1 LVYLLVKSWSTPVEW
16 VMTLWVKS
24 SYSRAQTYFLH
35 LFLLIPGIRI
45 CHMYK
50 FIIFSVGVWL
60 WLLFKVLFIQ
70 KSMPII
76 FFLFFK
82 NYFWDQHI
90 KMIWN
95 IKNILIQSKKKIKF
109 FRKGFPNTLPNGLTS
124 IENKQIDFLVVLEF
138 IPSSY
143 DFNKLVIKSIMNA
156 KYKNYIYFLF
166 FSIFKECY
174 VMQYIFFIYIFFSV
188 NMIFGKTWS

>member
-1 LVYLLVKSWSTPVEW
+1 
-16 VMTLWVKS
+16 MTLWVKS

-35 LFLLIPGIRI
+35 LFLLIPGIWIR
-45 CHMYK
+45 HMYK
-50 FIIFSVGVWL
+50 FIILSVGVWL

-90 KMIWN
+90 KMIW
-95 IKNILIQSKKKIKF
+95 KHQKHVDSKQKKKNSNF
-109 FRKGFPNTLPNGLTS
+109 FGRAFRTHYQTILVVLK
-124 IENKQIDFLVVLEF
+124 INKLIFLVVLEF
-138 IPSSY
+138 IPSFY
-143 DFNKLVIKSIMNA
+143 DFNKLIIKSIMNA
-156 KYKNYIYFLF
+156 KYKNYIYIYIYIYIVF
-166 FSIFKECY
+166 FWYFQDHAMY
-174 VMQYIFFIYIFFSV
+174 FFIYIFSV